1 MTNNHSHPVSLITQY
16 RMPLMG
22 LAAIWIVLYHSFS
35 FDPGFLGSILRF
47 VKSIGYFGVDIFFFL
62 SGLGLMMGWYKKRY
76 SLKAFY
82 MRRFLRIMPAYWIVI
97 LLGLAARSVLGAPCP
112 IGKFVANFFCVG
124 YLTHQQTIFGLWFV
138 GAIII
143 FYLVFPVLAYIL
155 TKSQKS
161 FMPVIIV
168 TFVSLATAI
177 FLGWIDY
184 GSHLIMFILRW
195 PAFLLGMYTGL
206 CIVTQN
212 YTYIDKVSPRVL
224 CFLLITGF
232 ILLFIVQLLAMFYIP
247 RLFLWQKG
255 IWFYPCV
262 LMSYP
267 FCYFAACLCNRYK
280 DFYITKRLLA
290 TLSFFGKNSWEIYI
304 VNVVALNITR
314 GRLTAYRQFHPEL
327 FVVTAAI
334 FFAIFLHYLLQ
345 SNYVLSLFKTTDT
358 STS

>member
-22 LAAIWIVLYHSFS
+22 LAAIWIVIYHSFS
-35 FDPGFLGSILRF
+35 FGPGFLGSILQFFR
-47 VKSIGYFGVDIFFFL
+47 SIGYFGVDIFFFL

-143 FYLVFPVLAYIL
+143 LYLAFPVLAYIL

-161 FMPVIIV
+161 FMPVVIV
-168 TFVSLATAI
+168 TFVSLAIAI
-177 FLGWIDY
+177 FLGWAEH
-184 GSHLIMFILRW
+184 GSHLIPFILRW
-195 PAFLLGMYTGL
+195 PAFFLGMYTGL

-212 YTYIDKVSPRVL
+212 YIYIDKVSPRVL
-224 CFLLITGF
+224 CLLLFTGF
-232 ILLFIVQLLAMFYIP
+232 ILLFSIRLRPIYITKS
-247 RLFLWQKG
+247 FLWQKG
-255 IWFYPCV
+255 IYFYPCV

-267 FCYFAACLCNRYK
+267 FCYFAARLCNRYK
-280 DFYITKRLLA
+280 DFYITKRLLE
-290 TLSFFGKNSWEIYI
+290 TLSFLGKISWEICVVHI
-304 VNVVALNITR
+304 VALNITY
-314 GRLTAYRQFHPEL
+314 GRLIAYQQFYPRV
-327 FVVTAAI
+327 FVIAASI
-334 FFAIFLHYLLQ
+334 ACAAFLHYLLHN
-345 SNYVLSLFKTTDT
+345 SRTSMLFKIDT
-358 STS
+358 AN